1 MNDNKIQKKAN
12 VPTLRFPEFSGE
24 WERKTLGE
32 VGKFFSG
39 GTPSSSNKEYYSGDI
54 PFIRSGEIHES
65 STELM
70 ISQAGL
76 DSSSAKIVEVGDVLM
91 ALYGAT
97 SGDIAISQIK
107 GAINQAIL
115 CIRSNEN
122 KVFLT
127 SVWQKHVQKIL
138 NTYLQGGQG
147 NLSADIVKKIAFSFP
162 SIDEQNKIGEFLRI
176 IDERISIQN
185 KIIED
190 LKKIKVGIE
199 NKCFGQNNGH
209 KCSLSEILTERNERT
224 TSNNQYEIISST
236 VNGLFSQREY
246 FNKEVASSDN
256 TGYKIIHNGDI
267 VLSPQNLWMGNI
279 NFNDRFETGIVSPS
293 YKVFSINEDFD
304 KIYIAS
310 LMKSHRAIWSY
321 SLVSEQGA
329 SIVRRNLNL
338 DGFLNLTFSIPNIR
352 EQRKISR
359 ALYSLFQKLHH
370 EEKYRDALLLQKKI
384 LLKQMFI

>member
-1 MNDNKIQKKAN
+1 M
-12 VPTLRFPEFSGE
+12 L
-24 WERKTLGE
+24 L
-32 VGKFFSG
+32 
-39 GTPSSSNKEYYSGDI
+39 
-54 PFIRSGEIHES
+54 
-65 STELM
+65 
-70 ISQAGL
+70 
-76 DSSSAKIVEVGDVLM
+76 
-91 ALYGAT
+91 
-97 SGDIAISQIK
+97 
-107 GAINQAIL
+107 
-115 CIRSNEN
+115 
-122 KVFLT
+122 
-127 SVWQKHVQKIL
+127 
-138 NTYLQGGQG
+138 
-147 NLSADIVKKIAFSFP
+147 
-162 SIDEQNKIGEFLRI
+162 
-176 IDERISIQN
+176 DERISIQN

-190 LKKIKVGIE
+190 LKKLKVGIE

-209 KCSLSEILTERNERT
+209 QCSLSEILTERNERT

-246 FNKEVASSDN
+246 FNKEVASSNN

-293 YKVFSINEDFD
+293 YKVFSINENFD

-338 DGFLNLTFSIPNIR
+338 DGFLNLTFSIPDIR
-352 EQRKISR
+352 EQRKISC

-370 EEKYRDALLLQKKI
+370 EEKYRDALLLQKKT